1 MREMK
6 DSGIEWIHDI
16 PVSWTV
22 MPNKYLM
29 HKIKTNPPR
38 LWWGRHFVFD
48 YERRDCPRFRC
59 RRENADFF

>member
-29 HKIKTNPPR
+29 HKIKRIRPVYGGEDI
-38 LWWGRHFVFD
+38 LYFD